1 MTMMMKDTTNL
12 YAVSG
17 GNAENI
23 LGNLVWFSVSDME
36 ILRDDLVKLAM
47 NVGLPEKYV
56 PAPIRP
62 SDAFRRAT
70 SEIGGVLRSNEEI
83 TEVLMVREVL
93 SAEERVIRPK
103 IPVKIIPTQA
113 QRDQRL

>member
-1 MTMMMKDTTNL
+1 MSTMIHDATKL
-12 YAVSG
+12 YAVKG
-17 GNAENI
+17 GTTDNI

-70 SEIGGVLRSNEEI
+70 SEIGGE
-83 TEVLMVREVL
+83 
-93 SAEERVIRPK
+93 
-103 IPVKIIPTQA
+103 
-113 QRDQRL
+113 